1 MSFERLLPLAMLALL
16 TACEIE
22 NVTIAQTEARVATH
36 GVLSATATTQVILL
50 ERTRTGAV
58 SVSAPPFELED
69 PFGSDAGI
77 AESFATITLT
87 TPDGL
92 TLVAREDDHGGGAGR
107 GVYRFNLP
115 GDALERRRTYKL
127 SVLTIKG
134 EILSAETSVPDGV
147 PAVGAQQRA
156 FDRSLD
162 TVFVEWPA
170 APGAR
175 SYFVRIETPFGPRSF
190 FTDSTRVRL
199 TGELRNVDVASL
211 PRVFIP
217 GFPQA
222 VTVSAVDSN
231 YYDWYR
237 THNDEFSGTGLVNRV
252 RGGLGVFG
260 SLVRL
265 RFLNFGV
272 VAPQGEPASGT
283 FRFVGTPAEQA
294 ATPYL
299 SLELYVESRAARTD
313 QTDALSGRYERQMRL
328 GDVGCP
334 VCGLLGSTR
343 NGHVE
348 LALLRDWFANDTAE
362 VLTGEIRGDTIIGQY
377 HAHGGIA
384 RFVRQP

>member
-1 MSFERLLPLAMLALL
+1 MLSLLA
-16 TACEIE
+16 ACEIE
-22 NVTIAQTEARVATH
+22 QVAIPQTEARVATH
-36 GVLSATATTQVILL
+36 GVLSATATTQVVLL
-50 ERTRTGAV
+50 ERTRVGAV

-69 PFGSDAGI
+69 PFGSDEGI
-77 AESFATITLT
+77 AESFATISLT

-92 TLVAREDDHGGGAGR
+92 TLVAREDNLGGGAGR

-115 GDALERRRTYKL
+115 GDALERGKTYKL
-127 SVLTIKG
+127 SVVTIKG
-134 EILSAETSVPDGV
+134 EILSAETSVPEGV
-147 PAVGAQQRA
+147 AATVAGQRV
-156 FDRSLD
+156 FDRSRD
-162 TVFVEWPA
+162 TAVVEWPA

-175 SYFVRIETPFGPRSF
+175 SYFVRIETPYGPRSF
-190 FTDSTRVRL
+190 FTDSTWVRL
-199 TGELRNVDVASL
+199 TGELRNVDVSTL
-211 PRVFIP
+211 PHVFFA

-237 THNDEFSGTGLVNRV
+237 THNDELSGTGRVNRV

-265 RFLNFGV
+265 RFLNFTV
-272 VAPQGEPASGT
+272 VAPQTEPASGT
-283 FRFVGTPAEQA
+283 FKFVGTLEEQR

-299 SLELYVESRAARTD
+299 SLELYVEAHSARAD
-313 QTDALSGRYERQMRL
+313 QADALSGRYERQMGL

-348 LALLRDWFANDTAE
+348 IALLRDWFANDTAE
-362 VLTGEIRGDTIIGQY
+362 VLTGEIRGDTIVGQY
-377 HAHGGIA
+377 RAQGGIA
-384 RFVRQP
+384 RFVRERR

>member
-1 MSFERLLPLAMLALL
+1 LSSDRLLPLALLSLLA
-16 TACEIE
+16 ACEIE
-22 NVTIAQTEARVATH
+22 QVAIPQTQGRVATH

-69 PFGSDAGI
+69 PFGSDEGI
-77 AESFATITLT
+77 AESFATVSLT

-92 TLVAREDDHGGGAGR
+92 TLVAREDDLGGGAGR

-115 GDALERRRTYKL
+115 GDALERGETYKL
-127 SVLTIKG
+127 SVLTLKG
-134 EILSAETSVPDGV
+134 EILTAETSVPEGV
-147 PAVGAQQRA
+147 AAAVAEQHI
-156 FDRSLD
+156 FDRSRD
-162 TVFVEWPA
+162 TAVVEWPA

-175 SYFVRIETPFGPRSF
+175 SYFVRIETPLGPRSF
-190 FTDSTRVRL
+190 FTDSTWVRL
-199 TGELRNVDVASL
+199 TGELRNVDVSTL
-211 PRVFIP
+211 PHVFFP

-237 THNDEFSGTGLVNRV
+237 THNDELSGTGRVSRV

-272 VAPQGEPASGT
+272 VAPQTEPASGT
-283 FRFVGTPAEQA
+283 FRFVGTSEEQA
-294 ATPYL
+294 SAPYL
-299 SLELYVESRAARTD
+299 SLELYVESRSARGD
-313 QTDALSGRYERQMRL
+313 QGDALSGRYERKMSL
-328 GDVGCP
+328 GSTGCP
-334 VCGLLGSTR
+334 VCGVLGSTR
-343 NGHVE
+343 NGRIE

-362 VLTGEIRGDTIIGQY
+362 VLTGEIRGDTIVGQY
-377 HAHGGIA
+377 SVHGGIA
-384 RFVRQP
+384 RFVKER

>member
-1 MSFERLLPLAMLALL
+1 MSSERLLPLAMLSVLA
-16 TACEIE
+16 ACEIE
-22 NVTIAQTEARVATH
+22 QVAIPQTQGRVATH
-36 GVLSATATTQVILL
+36 GVLSATATTQVVLL

-69 PFGSDAGI
+69 PFGSDEGV
-77 AESFATITLT
+77 AESFATVSLT

-92 TLVAREDDHGGGAGR
+92 TLVAQEDNLGGGAGR

-115 GDALERRRTYKL
+115 GDALERGETYKL

-134 EILSAETSVPDGV
+134 EILSAETSVPEGV
-147 PAVGAQQRA
+147 AAAVAEQRA
-156 FDRSLD
+156 FDRSRD
-162 TVFVEWPA
+162 TVVIEWPA

-190 FTDSTRVRL
+190 FTDSTWVRL
-199 TGELRNVDVASL
+199 TGELRNADVSTL
-211 PRVFIP
+211 PHVFFP

-237 THNDEFSGTGLVNRV
+237 THNDELSGTGRVNRV

-272 VAPQGEPASGT
+272 VASQTEPASGT
-283 FRFVGTPAEQA
+283 FRFVGTPDEQA
-294 ATPYL
+294 STPYL
-299 SLELYVESRAARTD
+299 SLELYVESRSVRGD
-313 QTDALSGRYERQMRL
+313 QGDALSGRYERKMGL
-328 GDVGCP
+328 GSTGCP
-334 VCGLLGSTR
+334 VCGLLGTTR
-343 NGHVE
+343 NGRVE

-362 VLTGEIRGDTIIGQY
+362 VLTGEIRGDTIVGQY
-377 HAHGGIA
+377 RTHGGVA
-384 RFVRQP
+384 RFVRER